1 MYRFTALPLYILA
14 DVTGLVAWVDYLPVK
29 EERDGRADSYDAE
42 GSLEPPEVLEDITG
56 LTEWVDYVPAYV
68 SAGTTPWV
76 DYLPVHEVAS
86 YSFLLETGTDKVLM
100 ESSGF
105 VLIE

>member
-29 EERDGRADSYDAE
+29 EERDGRVSSYDAE
-42 GSLEPPEVLEDITG
+42 GSLDPVKVIEDNSG
-56 LTEWVDYVPAYV
+56 LSAWVDYIPAYV

-76 DYLPVHEVAS
+76 DFLPVHEVAP
-86 YSFLLETGTDKVLM
+86 YTLLLETGDTLLM
-100 ESSGF
+100 ESSGN